1 MTGVFLLSI
10 VKKILDLLYIS
21 CMIMGSIMTSFS
33 KDLDRYWIQYQIP
46 LLNKNT
52 ISIAL
57 FKNCL
62 TATA

>member
-1 MTGVFLLSI
+1 
-10 VKKILDLLYIS
+10 
-21 CMIMGSIMTSFS
+21 MIMGSIMTSFS

-57 FKNCL
+57 FKNCF
-62 TATA
+62 TATAK